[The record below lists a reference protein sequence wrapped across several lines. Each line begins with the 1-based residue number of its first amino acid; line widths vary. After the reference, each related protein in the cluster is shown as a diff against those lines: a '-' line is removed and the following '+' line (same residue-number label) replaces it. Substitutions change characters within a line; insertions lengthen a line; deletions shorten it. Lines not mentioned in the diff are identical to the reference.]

1 MNQDAPGEL
10 TNINEKPSLIN
21 VRKLYRYDSSKNAL
35 KVYKSKLQEKNQQSS
50 LTNEKG
56 DSLEARE
63 PKKRGRKSRI
73 ERNLNFLIMDMYKTN
88 DLRAAIKVSEN
99 KEFDYSKMFDD
110 FEENNDWERF
120 RLVKPAEEE
129 MKERES
135 SEEPQLFKRK
145 RGRPRSLQRI
155 DGKIRKKMVV
165 NNKESR
171 DVSLESESS
180 EEEIKKSK
188 ESSEDEWKESIEKK
202 KPKKADS
209 SSSEETEEARKK
221 RRGKI
226 PRKLIKNS
234 ERDDFD
240 DLQTRRER
248 MLEKRKKEESED
260 SHKKRRERRAKE
272 SEEFDEWDKIDSDK
286 KKRRVQEDL
295 KKKESERR
303 RKQEYDMMFNE
314 DYVGE
319 INTKN
324 IEYSENKKKHESR
337 REEEYDERERREEA
351 PPMEEE
357 SQHDEFFIELEITEE
372 EKSLEENVNN
382 NKKVENYNTPIT
394 KPNKKNEKEKVLEK
408 EKPKKMPEIVEIDDE
423 DDVQILNPKVEK
435 NIWVNTENDENKIN
449 FDFDHELEDS
459 LE

>member
-1 MNQDAPGEL
+1 MNQDTPGES

-35 KVYKSKLQEKNQQSS
+35 KVYKSKLQEKNQQAS

-88 DLRAAIKVSEN
+88 DVRAAIKVSEN

-110 FEENNDWERF
+110 FEENNDWEKF

-129 MKERES
+129 TKERES
-135 SEEPQLFKRK
+135 SEEAQLFKRK

-165 NNKESR
+165 NTRESR
-171 DVSLESESS
+171 DVSRESESS
-180 EEEIKKSK
+180 EEESKK
-188 ESSEDEWKESIEKK
+188 SSEDEWKESLEKK

-209 SSSEETEEARKK
+209 SFSEENEDAPKKK
-221 RRGKI
+221 RGRI

-234 ERDDFD
+234 EREDFE
-240 DLQTRRER
+240 DLRTRRER
-248 MLEKRKKEESED
+248 MLEKRKQEESEE

-272 SEEFDEWDKIDSDK
+272 SEEFDDWDKVDSDK
-286 KKRRVQEDL
+286 KKKRAAEDL
-295 KKKESERR
+295 KNKENERR

-319 INTKN
+319 ITTKN
-324 IEYSENKKKHESR
+324 REHGMVMGSERKKKHESR
-337 REEEYDERERREEA
+337 REEEYEESERI

-357 SQHDEFFIELEITEE
+357 SQNDEFVIELEITEE
-372 EKSLEENVNN
+372 EKSLDENVNN

-394 KPNKKNEKEKVLEK
+394 KPNKKNEREKGMEK
-408 EKPKKMPEIVEIDDE
+408 EKPKKMTEIVEIDDD
-423 DDVQILNPKVEK
+423 DDVQILNPKTEK
-435 NIWVNTENDENKIN
+435 NIWVNTENDENKID

>member
-1 MNQDAPGEL
+1 
-10 TNINEKPSLIN
+10 
-21 VRKLYRYDSSKNAL
+21 
-35 KVYKSKLQEKNQQSS
+35 
-50 LTNEKG
+50 
-56 DSLEARE
+56 
-63 PKKRGRKSRI
+63 
-73 ERNLNFLIMDMYKTN
+73 MYKTN
-88 DLRAAIKVSEN
+88 DLRSAIKISEN

-129 MKERES
+129 IKERES

-165 NNKESR
+165 NTRESK

-180 EEEIKKSK
+180 EEESKKSK
-188 ESSEDEWKESIEKK
+188 DSSEDVWKESLEKK
-202 KPKKADS
+202 KLKKVDSSFSEENEDAPKK
-209 SSSEETEEARKK
+209 K
-221 RRGKI
+221 RGKI

-234 ERDDFD
+234 EREDFE
-240 DLQTRRER
+240 DLRTRRER
-248 MLEKRKKEESED
+248 MLEKRKKEDSDE
-260 SHKKRRERRAKE
+260 SHKKRRDRRAKE
-272 SEEFDEWDKIDSDK
+272 SDEFDDWDKVNSDK
-286 KKRRVQEDL
+286 KKRRAEEDL
-295 KKKESERR
+295 KRKEIERR

-314 DYVGE
+314 EYVGE
-319 INTKN
+319 LTTKN
-324 IEYSENKKKHESR
+324 REHGMVMGSERKKKHEYR
-337 REEEYDERERREEA
+337 GEEYVEIEMREEL

-357 SQHDEFFIELEITEE
+357 SQHDEFVIELEITED
-372 EKSLEENVNN
+372 EKSLEENASN